1 MTQELENFLSQRLPE
16 NLRSAAIKIEK
27 FFGQASSRQYFRAT
41 VAKSGDTA
49 NYVIMKLPQGF
60 SSPAEEITKTDAKA
74 PKEFPF
80 INVQKYLKNLDV
92 LVPQI
97 FAFDAALGLIL
108 LEDLGDKTLELL
120 VQNVDGGFFLF
131 YYKKVIDSL
140 IDLQTKTLKNP
151 SKECVAYFREFDAQL
166 LNWEFEHFLEYGI
179 EDRKKTKLNE
189 TQREQFK
196 KITQKL
202 SDQITHMPQGFV
214 HRDFQSRNILF
225 KNYNFFLID
234 FQDALTGPLLYDLVA
249 LLRDSYI
256 NFTPEQT
263 EKLISYYAENL
274 PSTHPYFNQSE
285 KVKNDFHLI
294 SIQRKLKDA
303 GRFQYILTERK
314 NPSFLAHVPQSLTYV
329 KNSLL
334 ALKTN
339 PDCRELLDFL
349 YLHLEEFK

>member
-1 MTQELENFLSQRLPE
+1 MTQELENFLSQHLPE
-16 NLRSAAIKIEK
+16 NLRSAPIKIEK
-27 FFGQASSRQYFRAT
+27 LFGQASSRQYFRAT
-41 VAKSGDTA
+41 IGESEGMTS
-49 NYVIMKLPQGF
+49 YVIMKLPQGF
-60 SSPAEEITKTDAKA
+60 SSPAEEITKTDSKA
-74 PKEFPF
+74 PREFPF
-80 INVQKYLKNLDV
+80 INIQKYLKNLDI

-108 LEDLGDKTLELL
+108 LEDLGDKTLENL
-120 VQNVDGGFFLF
+120 VQNVDGEFFLF
-131 YYKKVIDSL
+131 YYKKVIDAL
-140 IDLQTKTLKNP
+140 IDLQIKTLSNP

-179 EDRKKTKLNE
+179 EDRKKTKLD
-189 TQREQFK
+189 TASRELFK

-234 FQDALTGPLLYDLVA
+234 FQDALKGPLLYDLVA

-256 NFTPEQT
+256 NFAPDQT

-274 PSTHPYFNQSE
+274 PNSHPYFNQKE
-285 KVKNDFHLI
+285 KVKNDFCLI

-314 NPSFLAHVPQSLTYV
+314 NSGFLVHVPQSLAYV

-334 ALKTN
+334 ALQHH
-339 PDCRELLDFL
+339 PDCHELLNFL
-349 YLHLEEFK
+349 RSQLEEFK

>member
-1 MTQELENFLSQRLPE
+1 VSQELENFLSQHLPAH
-16 NLRSAAIKIEK
+16 LCSQPVKIEK
-27 FFGQASSRQYFRAT
+27 LFGQASSRQYFRAT
-41 VAKSGDTA
+41 VATT

-80 INVQKYLKNLDV
+80 INVQKYLSHLDIP
-92 LVPQI
+92 VPQI
-97 FAFDAALGLIL
+97 FSFEAAQGLIL
-108 LEDLGDKTLELL
+108 LEDLGDKTLENL
-120 VQNVDGGFFLF
+120 VQNADGEFFLF
-131 YYKKVIDSL
+131 YYKKVIDIL

-151 SKECVAYFREFDAQL
+151 SKDCVAYFREFDAQL

-179 EDRKKTKLNE
+179 EDRKKIKLDDTSGE
-189 TQREQFK
+189 LFK

-202 SDQITHMPQGFV
+202 TDQITHMPQGFV

-234 FQDALTGPLLYDLVA
+234 FQDALKGPLLYDFVA

-256 NFTPEQT
+256 HFTPDQT
-263 EKLISYYAENL
+263 EKLILHYTENV
-274 PSTHPYFNQSE
+274 PDSHPYYQQSE

-294 SIQRKLKDA
+294 SIHRKLKDA

-314 NPSFLAHVPQSLTYV
+314 NPGFLVHVPQSLAYV

-334 ALKTN
+334 YLKKN
-339 PDCRELLDFL
+339 PDCQDLLNFL
-349 YLHLEEFK
+349 CHQLEEFR